1 MAGDFMKSMTIVLLH
16 ADKYAKKFMKCTL
29 KKKKNIPSIYA
40 NKLQVL
46 LRSPI
51 ALLVRTVILL
61 HDGFEA

>member
-1 MAGDFMKSMTIVLLH
+1 MAGDFMKSITIVLLH
-16 ADKYAKKFMKCTL
+16 ADKYKKKMYEMHI
-29 KKKKNIPSIYA
+29 KKNIPSIYA